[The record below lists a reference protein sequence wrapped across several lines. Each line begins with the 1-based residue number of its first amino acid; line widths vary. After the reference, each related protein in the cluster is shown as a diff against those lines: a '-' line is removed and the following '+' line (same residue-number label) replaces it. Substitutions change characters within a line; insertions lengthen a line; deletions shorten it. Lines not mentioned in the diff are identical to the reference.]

1 MLKDKIQEFEIP
13 VVDSIDSFDTVEQL
27 ISYTR
32 ALEDAEGFVIAF
44 DNGHRLKIKA
54 DQYVRIH
61 KTVDRIRFDRHI
73 VDLILN
79 EEIDDVLPMLPQHEA
94 DRVHS
99 FAQRFADR
107 LHAAVESYDRYWKT
121 VVASGLDRKRYAQEW
136 MPTIKGNDS
145 FAPQYVFGRFG
156 DRDGREMILDHIRK
170 HITTNVKWRECAR
183 WLGIESE
190 NQETTE

>member
-1 MLKDKIQEFEIP
+1 MIKDKIKEFKIP
-13 VVDSIDSFDTVEQL
+13 VVDSINSFETIESL

-79 EEIDDVLPMLPQHEA
+79 EEVDDVLPMLPKHEA
-94 DRVHS
+94 DRLHT
-99 FAQRFADR
+99 FAKNFGER
-107 LHAAVESYDRYWKT
+107 LHATVENYERYWNT

-136 MPTIKGNDS
+136 MPTIKVNDS
-145 FAPQYVFGRFG
+145 FAPQYVFGRFAG
-156 DRDGREMILDHIRK
+156 HNGRDMILQHIAK
-170 HITTNVKWRECAR
+170 HLTSNVKWNECAK
-183 WLGIESE
+183 WLGMEC
-190 NQETTE
+190 Q